1 MGNFDYQKPVSIAE
15 RRKIA
20 QDRQIRKK
28 QEEEFYASMKV

>member
-1 MGNFDYQKPVSIAE
+1 MGEFDYEKPISITE

-28 QEEEFYASMKV
+28 QE